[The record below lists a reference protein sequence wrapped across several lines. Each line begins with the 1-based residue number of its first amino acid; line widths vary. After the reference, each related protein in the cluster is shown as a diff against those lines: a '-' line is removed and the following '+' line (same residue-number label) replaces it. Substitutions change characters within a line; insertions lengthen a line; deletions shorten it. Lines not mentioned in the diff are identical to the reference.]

1 VFFRIEKVRGSIPL
15 SSTTGGD
22 LRLVVIT
29 VSLCEPYRRSASLS
43 ERAVAWLWLN
53 MLNLC
58 KSRREGAL
66 GRIDGLAPGEPY
78 GNRFIAGYVLLHG
91 PVA

>member
-1 VFFRIEKVRGSIPL
+1 MRGPAYEPSPQVKPVVLSPL
-15 SSTTGGD
+15 GI
-22 LRLVVIT
+22 R

-78 GNRFIAGYVLLHG
+78 GN
-91 PVA
+91 